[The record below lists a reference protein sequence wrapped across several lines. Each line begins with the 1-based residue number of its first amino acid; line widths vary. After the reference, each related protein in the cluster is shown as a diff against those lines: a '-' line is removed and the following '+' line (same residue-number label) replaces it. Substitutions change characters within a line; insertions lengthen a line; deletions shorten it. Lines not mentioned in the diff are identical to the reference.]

1 MYTLVMG
8 LASTVPL
15 LDALCSSCFPPP
27 PRLFKKP
34 LFIYFYFAM
43 CWVFAAAQ
51 AFLQWPQG
59 GAAVQLRCPG
69 SHCSGLS
76 RCRAGCVG
84 FSSCGPWA
92 LEHRL
97 NNCGAW
103 AQLLCS
109 IWDLSGLGVEP
120 VSLAS
125 TGEPL
130 TTETPG
136 KPKIFF
142 FFLMC
147 TVFKVF
153 TKFVTI
159 LFLSFGFV
167 AMRHVRS
174 QPHNQRSSPYP
185 PLWKVKS

>member
-1 MYTLVMG
+1 M
-8 LASTVPL
+8 
-15 LDALCSSCFPPP
+15 
-27 PRLFKKP
+27 
-34 LFIYFYFAM
+34 
-43 CWVFAAAQ
+43 
-51 AFLQWPQG
+51 
-59 GAAVQLRCPG
+59 
-69 SHCSGLS
+69 
-76 RCRAGCVG
+76 
-84 FSSCGPWA
+84 
-92 LEHRL
+92 
-97 NNCGAW
+97 
-103 AQLLCS
+103 
-109 IWDLSGLGVEP
+109 DLSGLGVEP

-130 TTETPG
+130 TETPG
-136 KPKIFF
+136 KPRFF

-174 QPHNQRSSPYP
+174 QPHNQRSNPIP